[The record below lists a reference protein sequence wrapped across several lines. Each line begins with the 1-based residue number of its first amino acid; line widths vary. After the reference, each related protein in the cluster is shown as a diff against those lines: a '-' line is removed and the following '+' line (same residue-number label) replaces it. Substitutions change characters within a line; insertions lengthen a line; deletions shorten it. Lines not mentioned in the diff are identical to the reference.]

1 MGSSESTGEAGRG
14 RGNRTHVKVELA
26 ERKSKAGKEKVQ
38 RGTTSQKTD
47 HPSFRGGQER
57 VN

>member
-14 RGNRTHVKVELA
+14 RGNRSHVKVELA

-38 RGTTSQKTD
+38 REQLPRRLITPAFVAGR
-47 HPSFRGGQER
+47 RG
-57 VN
+57 